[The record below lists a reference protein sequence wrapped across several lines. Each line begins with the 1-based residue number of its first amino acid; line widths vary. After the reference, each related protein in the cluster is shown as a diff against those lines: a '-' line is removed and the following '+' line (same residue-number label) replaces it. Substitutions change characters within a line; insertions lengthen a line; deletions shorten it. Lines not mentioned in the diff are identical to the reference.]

1 MRRWRLNY
9 FLLGQSLTS
18 LYLKSLLTRI
28 KHRNF
33 LNIAI
38 SFKEDSVSDYFI
50 SRYWL
55 SGIMK
60 LIIWE
65 EAQSSSTGCKT
76 FKHCITLL
84 DLLILKCIV
93 CIQTSCIC

>member
-1 MRRWRLNY
+1 MRRWRLSY
-9 FLLGQSLTS
+9 FLLGHALTS

-28 KHRNF
+28 NHRNI

-38 SFKEDSVSDYFI
+38 SFKEDSVSDYLI
-50 SRYWL
+50 SRNWL

-65 EAQSSSTGCKT
+65 EAQSSSRGCKT
-76 FKHCITLL
+76 
-84 DLLILKCIV
+84 
-93 CIQTSCIC
+93 